1 LTEPEKDQPLD
12 RIAAALG
19 IGKYVR
25 HIFLCVHG
33 DCAPQEEAQETWEYL
48 KRRLQELGLV
58 NGPVYR
64 TKVGCLRI
72 CRGGPIA
79 VVYPEG
85 TWYRGVTP
93 EVCERIIQQHL
104 IGGQPVEEY
113 TFAANPLPD
122 RDEIPLLQ
130 VAVGADNHS

>member
-113 TFAANPLPD
+113 TFAANPLPCG
-122 RDEIPLLQ
+122 DEIPLLQ
-130 VAVGADNHS
+130 IAIGADNHL